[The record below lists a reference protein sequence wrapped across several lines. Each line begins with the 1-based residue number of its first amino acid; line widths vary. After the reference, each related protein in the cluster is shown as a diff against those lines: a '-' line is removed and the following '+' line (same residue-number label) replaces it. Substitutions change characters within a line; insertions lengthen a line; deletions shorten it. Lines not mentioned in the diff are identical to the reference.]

1 MAKRNNAFLK
11 KQRADMKRKKRA
23 NKEEKKEERKLNSR
37 GGSLDD
43 MMAYL
48 DEDGNITSENPAGS
62 PSGITR
68 LQ

>member
-1 MAKRNNAFLK
+1 
-11 KQRADMKRKKRA
+11 MKRKKRA

-48 DEDGNITSENPAGS
+48 DEDGNITSKNPAGS